1 MKKILDEI
9 TRKRNGFNEKLK
21 NRLERMTPDARMRTI
36 LILLT
41 AYALATVFFL
51 VQGFSGGSRS
61 RFEVKHIE
69 PAELEKKTGGKPAP
83 NDSAYRY

>member
-1 MKKILDEI
+1 MKKLLDRI
-9 TRKRNGFNEKLK
+9 TRNRNGFNEKLK

-36 LILLT
+36 LVLLT

-51 VQGFSGGSRS
+51 VQGFSGGIRS

-69 PAELEKKTGGKPAP
+69 PAELDKKPDGKPAP
-83 NDSAYRY
+83 NDTAYRY